1 MRKLHAPHLT
11 IRFWCRTDNDTK
23 EAARLPCGRIVT
35 LTHIDRPISTSI
47 AMKDG
52 RTRRAQYS
60 RASCIPQPC

>member
-11 IRFWCRTDNDTK
+11 IRSWRRTHDNTK
-23 EAARLPCGRIVT
+23 EAARLPCRRIVAT
-35 LTHIDRPISTSI
+35 IRHIDRPITSI